1 MDRVTQI
8 QHSVHLNQTLTHFFP
23 LGVVYL
29 GEEDSGVD
37 QNNRPKST
45 VEWFD
50 CCEKAIRPWTDPNER
65 SEPKNSV
72 YFGLLA
78 AFFAIY
84 ELLNWAMRHKLSLRT
99 KLYHCGNCD
108 LFWTLENKKNKT
120 EIKQCLQLIIYILNN
135 FFSVSPMFSVL
146 EDFYTHS
153 VKVCLPFF

>member
-50 CCEKAIRPWTDPNER
+50 CREKAIRP
-65 SEPKNSV
+65 
-72 YFGLLA
+72 
-78 AFFAIY
+78 
-84 ELLNWAMRHKLSLRT
+84 
-99 KLYHCGNCD
+99 
-108 LFWTLENKKNKT
+108 
-120 EIKQCLQLIIYILNN
+120 
-135 FFSVSPMFSVL
+135 
-146 EDFYTHS
+146 
-153 VKVCLPFF
+153 